1 MCDAGKWKFSKLSH
15 RHGPG
20 FCVIL
25 ELGIFNQNL
34 KFSISFLDIIISFFL
49 ILRVLVIL
57 LSLCL
62 FLMVFLAISDCFGV
76 LLIHVF
82 IVIPI

>member
-1 MCDAGKWKFSKLSH
+1 M
-15 RHGPG
+15 
-20 FCVIL
+20 
-25 ELGIFNQNL
+25 
-34 KFSISFLDIIISFFL
+34 
-49 ILRVLVIL
+49 IL

-82 IVIPI
+82 IVMITFSIQIMFIV

>member
-1 MCDAGKWKFSKLSH
+1 MCDAGKWKFSKLSP

-34 KFSISFLDIIISFFL
+34 RFYLEF
-49 ILRVLVIL
+49 L
-57 LSLCL
+57 LS
-62 FLMVFLAISDCFGV
+62 
-76 LLIHVF
+76 
-82 IVIPI
+82 

>member
-1 MCDAGKWKFSKLSH
+1 MFEVFHFFFGYH
-15 RHGPG
+15 Y
-20 FCVIL
+20 I
-25 ELGIFNQNL
+25 IF
-34 KFSISFLDIIISFFL
+34 F

>member
-1 MCDAGKWKFSKLSH
+1 MFEVFHFFFGYH
-15 RHGPG
+15 Y
-20 FCVIL
+20 
-25 ELGIFNQNL
+25 
-34 KFSISFLDIIISFFL
+34 IIFL

-62 FLMVFLAISDCFGV
+62 FLMVFRAISDCFGV